1 MKNIMLSETSQQ
13 EGIKRIFSF
22 FKGTSL
28 GKRKTNFAVGLFD
41 KLKNCIL
48 CCNAFSG
55 AIFIQRYKKTLAFC
69 IVMIYIKNW
78 RCGMA
83 TSSIRKNFVINSK
96 KSAVE
101 IAQQLI
107 DSEKMPLPSINRLGL
122 AKMLCGDELL
132 KFLKKAD
139 SKIKG

>member
-1 MKNIMLSETSQQ
+1 
-13 EGIKRIFSF
+13 
-22 FKGTSL
+22 
-28 GKRKTNFAVGLFD
+28 
-41 KLKNCIL
+41 
-48 CCNAFSG
+48 
-55 AIFIQRYKKTLAFC
+55 
-69 IVMIYIKNW
+69 
-78 RCGMA
+78 MA

-132 KFLKKAD
+132 KFLEKAD

>member
-1 MKNIMLSETSQQ
+1 
-13 EGIKRIFSF
+13 
-22 FKGTSL
+22 
-28 GKRKTNFAVGLFD
+28 
-41 KLKNCIL
+41 
-48 CCNAFSG
+48 
-55 AIFIQRYKKTLAFC
+55 
-69 IVMIYIKNW
+69 
-78 RCGMA
+78 MA

-122 AKMLCGDELL
+122 AKMLCGDELI

>member
-1 MKNIMLSETSQQ
+1 
-13 EGIKRIFSF
+13 
-22 FKGTSL
+22 
-28 GKRKTNFAVGLFD
+28 
-41 KLKNCIL
+41 
-48 CCNAFSG
+48 
-55 AIFIQRYKKTLAFC
+55 
-69 IVMIYIKNW
+69 
-78 RCGMA
+78 MA

-132 KFLKKAD
+132 KFLKKTD

>member
-1 MKNIMLSETSQQ
+1 
-13 EGIKRIFSF
+13 
-22 FKGTSL
+22 
-28 GKRKTNFAVGLFD
+28 
-41 KLKNCIL
+41 
-48 CCNAFSG
+48 
-55 AIFIQRYKKTLAFC
+55 
-69 IVMIYIKNW
+69 
-78 RCGMA
+78 MA

-107 DSEKMPLPSINRLGL
+107 DSEKMPLPSIYHLRL

-132 KFLKKAD
+132 KFLKKSG

>member
-1 MKNIMLSETSQQ
+1 M
-13 EGIKRIFSF
+13 
-22 FKGTSL
+22 
-28 GKRKTNFAVGLFD
+28 
-41 KLKNCIL
+41 
-48 CCNAFSG
+48 
-55 AIFIQRYKKTLAFC
+55 
-69 IVMIYIKNW
+69 
-78 RCGMA
+78 
-83 TSSIRKNFVINSK
+83 INSK

-132 KFLKKAD
+132 KFLKKTD